1 MSLYTDDNSLV
12 QPSVPA
18 QTDDH
23 NPLEAL
29 GKALT
34 LPAESAMQAQALAT
48 AIERFE
54 AEPTKIPEIAAQLL
68 PMIVSGGESLLR
80 TWTLDLVL
88 LAVGRADLRF
98 EVKVTGKFLRA
109 L

>member
-29 GKALT
+29 GKALN
-34 LPAESAMQAQALAT
+34 LPAESALQAQALAT
-48 AIERFE
+48 AIESFE